1 MIFKERTGHSPVNY
15 VNLMKVKE
23 ACAMLD
29 NTKMKVNQICHKLGI
44 DDPYYFSRLFSSI
57 MGMSPKAYRMTPKV

>member
-1 MIFKERTGHSPVNY
+1 
-15 VNLMKVKE
+15 MKVKE